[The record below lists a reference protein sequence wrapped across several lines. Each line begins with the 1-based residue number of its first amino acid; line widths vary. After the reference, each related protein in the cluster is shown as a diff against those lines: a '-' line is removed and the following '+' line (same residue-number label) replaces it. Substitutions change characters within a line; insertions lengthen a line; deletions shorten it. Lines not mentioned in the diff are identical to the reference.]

1 MINFFRKIR
10 QSLFTENKFGKYLI
24 YAVGEI
30 ILVVIGILIAISI
43 NNWKESLELKTIE
56 RQVYNDV
63 LQELRT
69 DLVEIQDKHRD
80 NQNHLSRF
88 HYGSEIILNDSQM
101 KLADTLG
108 LIAMELTQFS
118 DFNKN
123 TTAYDALAA
132 SGKLELITN
141 KNILRQLQQLGNH
154 YNYIN
159 RLEKNNE
166 QVVFMT
172 IPKLFDYIRMNPFK
186 VIKPEELYS
195 YQFHNTIEAF
205 IHIGEEKDVLYEQA
219 KKNLDRLITSLEKEL
234 G

>member
-1 MINFFRKIR
+1 MIKFFRKIR
-10 QSLFTENKFGKYLI
+10 QKQLTENKFSKYLL
-24 YAVGEI
+24 YAIGEI

-69 DLVEIQDKHRD
+69 DLAEIQGKHRD

-88 HYGSEIILNDSQM
+88 YYGSEIILNDTQM

-123 TTAYDALAA
+123 KTAYDALAT

-154 YNYIN
+154 YTYIN

-166 QVVFMT
+166 QLVYMT
-172 IPKLFDYIRMNPFK
+172 IPKLFDYIRMNPFQ
-186 VIKPEELYS
+186 VIIPEALYS
-195 YQFHNTIEAF
+195 YQFHNTIEGF
-205 IHIGEEKDVLYEQA
+205 IHMGKEKDGLYEQA
-219 KKNLDRLITSLEKEL
+219 EKNLDNLIVLLEKEL
-234 G
+234 E

>member
-10 QSLFTENKFGKYLI
+10 QKLLDENKTGKYLK
-24 YAVGEI
+24 YAIGEI
-30 ILVVIGILIAISI
+30 VLVVIGILIAISI

-56 RQVYNDV
+56 RQVYKDV

-69 DLVEIQDKHRD
+69 DLAEIQDKHRD

-88 HYGSEIILNDSQM
+88 HYGSEIILNDTQM

-123 TTAYDALAA
+123 KTTYDALAE

-166 QVVFMT
+166 QIVFMT
-172 IPKLFDYIRMNPFK
+172 IPKLFDYIRMNPFQ
-186 VIKPEELYS
+186 VINPEALYS
-195 YQFHNTIEAF
+195 YQFHNIIEGF
-205 IHIGEEKDVLYEQA
+205 IHIGEEKDRLYEQA
-219 KKNLDRLITSLEKEL
+219 EKNLDNLIISLKKEL
-234 G
+234 E

>member
-10 QSLFTENKFGKYLI
+10 QSLLTENKFGKYLI

-69 DLVEIQDKHRD
+69 DLAEIQDKHRD

-123 TTAYDALAA
+123 KTTYDALAE

-154 YNYIN
+154 YTYIN

-166 QVVFMT
+166 QFVFMT
-172 IPKLFDYIRMNPFK
+172 IPKLFDYLRLNPFQ
-186 VIKPEELYS
+186 VIKPEALYS

-205 IHIGEEKDVLYEQA
+205 IHIGEEKDRLYEQA
-219 KKNLDRLITSLEKEL
+219 KKNLDNLIVLLEKEL
-234 G
+234 E